1 MSRIPQFAR
10 MISIVVVIAVTGCS
24 QKPATPLYRPP
35 MPTPE
40 VKFITPTENGNVVL
54 KNGKLEIVFEI
65 RVSDKS
71 KKPFVTS
78 WLIREGINHDIPIE
92 SIEEIE
98 EKSLYRVRAVA
109 SRSTFKRAGKHK
121 IVVRASSE
129 AIDKYGRIAPY
140 PKDSTIETIPMQFNV
155 LSIR

>member
-1 MSRIPQFAR
+1 MPRIPQFAR
-10 MISIVVVIAVTGCS
+10 MILIVMAITAAGCS

-40 VKFITPTENGNVVL
+40 VKFITPTENANVVL

-65 RVSDKS
+65 RVSEKS
-71 KKPFVTS
+71 KKPLVTS
-78 WLIREGINHDIPIE
+78 CLIRDGERYTIHIE
-92 SIEEIE
+92 SIEEVE
-98 EKSLYRVRAVA
+98 EKSLYRVRAAA

-129 AIDKYGRIAPY
+129 AIDKYRRIAPY

-155 LSIR
+155 VSIR